1 MANKGLIQH
10 LDVDIEHKAL
20 TLLACVAQESKVA
33 MERLIQSTGVP
44 LSLLQLNILHA
55 LDMSPV
61 GQLTVNQ
68 LKSVLLD
75 ETPNV
80 SRTLNKLVD
89 LGLVTKVRSSEDQRV
104 VFVSITATGKTAH
117 NDADQALLTYE
128 SPLNKQE
135 SQQLLDLLSKF

>member
-10 LDVDIEHKAL
+10 LDLDIEHKAL

-33 MERLIQSTGVP
+33 MERLIQSTGLP

-55 LDMSPV
+55 LDMSPE
-61 GQLTVNQ
+61 GRLTVNQ
-68 LKSVLLD
+68 LKSVMLD

-89 LGLVTKVRSSEDQRV
+89 LGLVTKTRSAEDQRV
-104 VFVSITATGKTAH
+104 VFIAITEAGQTAH
-117 NDADQALLTYE
+117 HDADQALLTYQ
-128 SPLNKQE
+128 SPLNDRE
-135 SQQLLDLLSKF
+135 SQQLFDLLSKF